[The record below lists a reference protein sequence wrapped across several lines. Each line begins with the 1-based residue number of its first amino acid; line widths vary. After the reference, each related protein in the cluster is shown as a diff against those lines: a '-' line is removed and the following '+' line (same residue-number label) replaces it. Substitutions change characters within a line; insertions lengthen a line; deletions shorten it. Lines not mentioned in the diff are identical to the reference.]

1 MNNKIISFIIGALLK
16 IVDDNND
23 MNLFNDKYIIFV
35 KILLMILTVYW
46 INIDYNY
53 CIDMVITCIVCYLI
67 KQIDTPYYKI
77 GMLTIILN
85 FLYKLKYNEF
95 TLDLFIDKIITF
107 IVFFIAAYIEN
118 ILFKEEYSHLK
129 LYARISGFLI
139 TILYVYIFS
148 FHKKILYDNNISKNR
163 IIKILYPEID
173 AILIGLGYISISI
186 IDIGYMLANN

>member
-35 KILLMILTVYW
+35 KILLTILTVYW

-53 CIDMVITCIVCYLI
+53 CMDMVITCIVCYLI
-67 KQIDTPYYKI
+67 KQIDTTYYKI
-77 GMLTIILN
+77 GMLIIILN
-85 FLYKLKYNEF
+85 FLYKLKYIEF
-95 TLDLFIDKIITF
+95 TFDLFIDKIITF
-107 IVFFIAAYIEN
+107 IVLFIVAYIEN
-118 ILFKEEYSHLK
+118 NLFKEEYSQLK

-139 TILYVYIFS
+139 TILYVYILS
-148 FHKKILYDNNISKNR
+148 FHKKILYDNNVPNNR
-163 IIKILYPEID
+163 ILKILYPEID

-186 IDIGYMLANN
+186 LDISYMLANN

>member
-23 MNLFNDKYIIFV
+23 MDLFKDNYIIFV
-35 KILLMILTVYW
+35 KIFLTILTVYW

-53 CIDMVITCIVCYLI
+53 SMDMVITCIVCYLI

-77 GMLTIILN
+77 GMLIIILN
-85 FLYKLKYNEF
+85 FLYKLKYYEF
-95 TLDLFIDKIITF
+95 TFDLFIDKIITF
-107 IVFFIAAYIEN
+107 IVLFIAAYIEN
-118 ILFKEEYSHLK
+118 NLFKEEYSQFK

-139 TILYVYIFS
+139 TILYVYIFT

-173 AILIGLGYISISI
+173 AILIVLGYIFISI